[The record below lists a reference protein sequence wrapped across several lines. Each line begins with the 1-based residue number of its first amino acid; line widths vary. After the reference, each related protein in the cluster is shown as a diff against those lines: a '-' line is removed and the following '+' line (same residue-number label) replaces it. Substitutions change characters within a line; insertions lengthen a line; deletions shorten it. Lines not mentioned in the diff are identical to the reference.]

1 MSHVLDAG
9 VRVASTSPLLAT
21 HTFPKLPAATGA
33 VVGDVKTTASPMRFG
48 LLSAVVTA
56 LVAGGSTTGA
66 MFLAVNAVD
75 EMQKLVSPPPPS
87 PRYAHSRKHP
97 HLRDSHSQ
105 HSPCVS
111 GVCSPQSAPTAAGSP
126 TPASASSTA
135 RRASLSTGKDATNS
149 NPFTHYIQTRD
160 RFSQR
165 AFVSCLHDRL
175 PHLRRLSLRTHP
187 NRHQYAHALEPIP
200 PYAIHKHTRAHASID
215 GREDAGETSFGDV
228 ALVCLLPSVPTD
240 PYAFACVCMCLAA
253 PQAATSPPTFPSTAK
268 SDPDFT
274 SRAAPDASTAALATA
289 AHQRRTVESQQSGA
303 LGPRRPRKDGAPQ
316 GAVGRRVCS
325 ARHHLPRGPTGLPL
339 VRPQPPRALHHRAHA
354 LQEYPIRW
362 TYSDGH
368 RH

>member
-1 MSHVLDAG
+1 MSKPPRRPCASGCSARSSRHSSPAG
-9 VRVASTSPLLAT
+9 PRPGRCSSRSTPWTRCRSWSRHPRRRQ
-21 HTFPKLPAATGA
+21 G
-33 VVGDVKTTASPMRFG
+33 MR
-48 LLSAVVTA
+48 T
-56 LVAGGSTTGA
+56 
-66 MFLAVNAVD
+66 AVNIRTYATPTHNTHRVC
-75 EMQKLVSPPPPS
+75 LVCALRSPPPQPPDPPHPPAPPPRPGAPPS
-87 PRYAHSRKHP
+87 PPVKTQQIRT
-97 HLRDSHSQ
+97 HLPTTYKLVIASHN
-105 HSPCVS
+105 
-111 GVCSPQSAPTAAGSP
+111 
-126 TPASASSTA
+126 A
-135 RRASLSTGKDATNS
+135 R
-149 NPFTHYIQTRD
+149 
-160 RFSQR
+160 
-165 AFVSCLHDRL
+165 FVSCLHDRL

-200 PYAIHKHTRAHASID
+200 PYPIHKHTRAHASID